1 MWINGLK
8 SLAFPVI
15 AIIIIRDGTKP
26 LILGRSHHIQIQ
38 SWILMQGKIRVIYC
52 LLHGFG
58 IWCLQYVWLFLLCQ
72 LIGLIFVFWVWWLP

>member
-26 LILGRSHHIQIQ
+26 LILGRSHHI
-38 SWILMQGKIRVIYC
+38 
-52 LLHGFG
+52 
-58 IWCLQYVWLFLLCQ
+58 
-72 LIGLIFVFWVWWLP
+72 